1 MLASRQPGV
10 SIASVALANGLNAN
24 MLRRWVVE
32 IERVSAVAVGGQGA
46 IAVSATTAGDLP
58 AFVAV
63 QMPAPAAVLFPPD
76 IHIELSC
83 GSTTIVMRWPASQ
96 AGACAAWL
104 RLVQSAKLNGHD
116 PWAYLKDVLERLLAH
131 PNNRID
137 EMLPPRW
144 KPAA

>member
-1 MLASRQPGV
+1 V

-32 IERVSAVAVGGQGA
+32 VERVSAVAVGGRGA

-63 QMPAPAAVLFPPD
+63 QMPAPAAVLSPPD
-76 IHIELSC
+76 IHIELSR
-83 GSTTIVMRWPASQ
+83 GPTTIVMRWPASQ

-104 RLVQSAKLNGHD
+104 R
-116 PWAYLKDVLERLLAH
+116 
-131 PNNRID
+131 
-137 EMLPPRW
+137 EMLR
-144 KPAA
+144 

>member
-1 MLASRQPGV
+1 MDTSLIVEPPGRRTHRRHSADFKAQVVRACRQPGV
-10 SIASVALANGLNAN
+10 SIASVALAHGLNAN

-32 IERVSAVAVGGQGA
+32 VEHVSAVAVGGQGA

-63 QMPAPAAVLFPPD
+63 QMPALAAVAVPPD
-76 IHIELSC
+76 IHIELSR

-104 RLVQSAKLNGHD
+104 R
-116 PWAYLKDVLERLLAH
+116 
-131 PNNRID
+131 
-137 EMLPPRW
+137 EMLR
-144 KPAA
+144 